1 MKNKLKI
8 LILKLVLFLI
18 LSIPPANC
26 VEQISESDIYSF
38 AEHLF
43 SQKDYYRAITEYK
56 RLLFYFPKGKFTD
69 DSKFKIAKS
78 YQLGNKTSLAFN
90 LFSDLE
96 KEFEGKDLGLLA
108 DFESIE
114 CFYRARDYQTALNS
128 YFKFIEAKKYK
139 NFVDMAT
146 YRIGLSNLHLKNTEK
161 AKNYFDSI
169 EEQSKL
175 HGLASE
181 MTEKTT
187 EFEKLKRKSPF
198 LAGLLSTVIPGA
210 GQFYNGR
217 VKDGIIALI
226 TNGLFIWGTY
236 EAYKRE
242 YYSIGIVTG
251 VFAFGWYTGNIY
263 GAVNGAHKY
272 NRKKENTFFNSL
284 KDRYEI
290 LAPNHDFY

>member
-175 HGLASE
+175 HGLGRSAKNGTLVQSIVAVASIS
-181 MTEKTT
+181 
-187 EFEKLKRKSPF
+187 R
-198 LAGLLSTVIPGA
+198 
-210 GQFYNGR
+210 
-217 VKDGIIALI
+217 IAV
-226 TNGLFIWGTY
+226 GLF
-236 EAYKRE
+236 AL
-242 YYSIGIVTG
+242 
-251 VFAFGWYTGNIY
+251 VFG
-263 GAVNGAHKY
+263 
-272 NRKKENTFFNSL
+272 R
-284 KDRYEI
+284 EI
-290 LAPNHDFY
+290 LQQGFLVRQNKQKLQDVRIYTPVLGLKVA